1 MQSVMTGG
9 SGRGKPRGAPLRRP
23 FRGFGARDH
32 QVSGPQVSGARIAGV
47 RIGSVESGD
56 TGQALAR
63 LEAAV
68 ERLAIAAS
76 RMRTS
81 DVPGEGV
88 PRAQVQAIAD
98 RLDETIARL
107 RSALGEDA

>member
-1 MQSVMTGG
+1 MSHAGG
-9 SGRGKPRGAPLRRP
+9 
-23 FRGFGARDH
+23 
-32 QVSGPQVSGARIAGV
+32 AGV
-47 RIGSVESGD
+47 EPTE

-68 ERLAIAAS
+68 ERLAIAAA
-76 RMRTS
+76 RRPAGP
-81 DVPGEGV
+81 PGEGV

-107 RSALGEDA
+107 RTALGEEG

>member
-1 MQSVMTGG
+1 MT
-9 SGRGKPRGAPLRRP
+9 
-23 FRGFGARDH
+23 
-32 QVSGPQVSGARIAGV
+32 
-47 RIGSVESGD
+47 E
-56 TGQALAR
+56 TGEALAR

-76 RMRTS
+76 RPRAPAEAG
-81 DVPGEGV
+81 DVV

-107 RSALGEDA
+107 RAALGEEDG

>member
-9 SGRGKPRGAPLRRP
+9 EGRGKPGEWRGSDRRFP
-23 FRGFGARDH
+23 GILAGDPSGAGDE
-32 QVSGPQVSGARIAGV
+32 QVSGARASGGKAAPAGTM
-47 RIGSVESGD
+47 D

-68 ERLAIAAS
+68 ERLAIAAA
-76 RMRTS
+76 RPRGP
-81 DVPGEGV
+81 VGEGV
-88 PRAQVQAIAD
+88 SRAQVQAIAD

>member
-1 MQSVMTGG
+1 MGG
-9 SGRGKPRGAPLRRP
+9 SGGTT
-23 FRGFGARDH
+23 
-32 QVSGPQVSGARIAGV
+32 
-47 RIGSVESGD
+47 D
-56 TGQALAR
+56 TGEALAR

-76 RMRTS
+76 RPREP
-81 DVPGEGV
+81 VGEGV

-107 RSALGEDA
+107 RTALGDED

>member
-1 MQSVMTGG
+1 M
-9 SGRGKPRGAPLRRP
+9 
-23 FRGFGARDH
+23 
-32 QVSGPQVSGARIAGV
+32 
-47 RIGSVESGD
+47 D

-76 RMRTS
+76 RPRGP
-81 DVPGEGV
+81 VAEGV
-88 PRAQVQAIAD
+88 SRAQVQAIAD

-107 RSALGEDA
+107 RSALGEEDA

>member
-1 MQSVMTGG
+1 
-9 SGRGKPRGAPLRRP
+9 
-23 FRGFGARDH
+23 
-32 QVSGPQVSGARIAGV
+32 VSGAGAGGA
-47 RIGSVESGD
+47 RAGFAELTE

-68 ERLAIAAS
+68 ERLAIAAA
-76 RMRTS
+76 RPRPVAT
-81 DVPGEGV
+81 GEGV

-107 RSALGEDA
+107 RNALGEEA

>member
-1 MQSVMTGG
+1 
-9 SGRGKPRGAPLRRP
+9 
-23 FRGFGARDH
+23 
-32 QVSGPQVSGARIAGV
+32 VSGARATGA
-47 RIGSVESGD
+47 RGGSAETTD

-68 ERLAIAAS
+68 ERLAIAAARS
-76 RMRTS
+76 RETIT
-81 DVPGEGV
+81 GEGV

-107 RSALGEDA
+107 RSALGEDN